1 MTRRFISAA
10 LGLALAASTTFGAS
24 AATNPTA
31 LVSALSA
38 QPGVS
43 QQLLNAAAAVS
54 GACAAGSGGSA
65 CVLALQA
72 LVNAVPASLAPSLKA
87 EVTELVST
95 TVASRPDIA
104 ANPALAQDL
113 ASLSRGVTDLGGGPL
128 TGSTTPPAGGGNA
141 SAGGAG

>member
-1 MTRRFISAA
+1 MARPFLSAA
-10 LGLALAASTTFGAS
+10 LAFALATSASFGAS
-24 AATNPTA
+24 AATSPTD
-31 LVSALSA
+31 LVNTLTG

-72 LVNAVPASLAPSLKA
+72 LVSAVPATLATTLKA

-95 TVASRPDIA
+95 TVASRTDIA
-104 ANPALAQDL
+104 TNPALAQDL
-113 ASLSRGVTDLGGGPL
+113 ASLSRGVSDLGGGPL
-128 TGSTTPPAGGGNA
+128 TGSTNPVGGGNA

>member
-24 AATNPTA
+24 AATNPTG

-65 CVLALQA
+65 CLLALQA
-72 LVNAVPASLAPSLKA
+72 LVNAVPANLAASLKA
-87 EVTELVST
+87 EITELVST

-104 ANPALAQDL
+104 ANPALAQEL
-113 ASLSRGVTDLGGGPL
+113 ASLSRGVSDLGGGPL
-128 TGSTTPPAGGGNA
+128 TGATNPVGGGNA